1 MAVSVEEKPE
11 EQAPIPDGE
20 DEQPSNGDD
29 EDEDEDEDD
38 DDFEDEEEEEETVSR
53 TRSER
58 AKMENLFQRI
68 STERVPLRVH
78 DLVIKGNTKTK
89 DSLIEAEVECIKKA
103 TTVQELLQAA
113 SIANSRLH
121 SLDIFDSVNITLDSG
136 PPQLPGTA
144 NVIVEVV
151 ESKNPLTGDIGIFS
165 KPEARSWSL
174 EGSLKLK
181 NLFGFGDL
189 WDGSLAYSWDQ
200 TSEVSAGVSLPRFK
214 GLETPMQA
222 RVSILSQDWLKFSSY
237 KEQALGLS
245 LGLISSK
252 NHDLSYNLSWRTLT
266 DPSQMAS
273 TSIRRQLGHGL
284 LSSVKYT
291 FKIDKRNSPLRPTQ
305 GYAFVSTS
313 HIGGLVPDYRS
324 LRFLRQEF
332 DLRYA
337 FPLGF
342 YHAALNFGVSC
353 GVLFPW
359 GSGFLNRP
367 SFLPDRFFLGGNT
380 SPVCMLGGPTTLLG
394 FKSRGLGPT
403 EPRREIGENSNVES
417 SDTHSGRDF
426 LGGDLAVT
434 AFADL
439 SFDLPL
445 RVLKEAGIHGHFFA
459 CAGNLTKLTENAY
472 RDFSFKKFHD
482 SFRSSVGCG
491 IIIPTKLF
499 RMEVNYC
506 YILKQLEHDR
516 GKTGVQFSFSS
527 PV

>member
-1 MAVSVEEKPE
+1 MKKKYRHSREQAKQGIRSVHNPTTTIAVSLSLSLPLHFQVYLSMAVSVEEKPE
-11 EQAPIPDGE
+11 EQAPIPDEE
-20 DEQPSNGDD
+20 DQQPFNGDDED

-53 TRSER
+53 TRFER

-136 PPQLPGTA
+136 PPELPGTA
-144 NVIVEVV
+144 NVVVEVV

-165 KPEARSWSL
+165 KPEFMNNLIVHLRVDSRIMLLEVLRCNKPDRPNAACIYEDGMRNYGMYGTARSWSL

-245 LGLISSK
+245 LGVISSK

-284 LSSVKYT
+284 LSSLKYT

-324 LRFLRQEF
+324 LRFLRQ
-332 DLRYA
+332 
-337 FPLGF
+337 
-342 YHAALNFGVSC
+342 V
-353 GVLFPW
+353 
-359 GSGFLNRP
+359 
-367 SFLPDRFFLGGNT
+367 
-380 SPVCMLGGPTTLLG
+380 
-394 FKSRGLGPT
+394 
-403 EPRREIGENSNVES
+403 
-417 SDTHSGRDF
+417 
-426 LGGDLAVT
+426 
-434 AFADL
+434 
-439 SFDLPL
+439 
-445 RVLKEAGIHGHFFA
+445 
-459 CAGNLTKLTENAY
+459 
-472 RDFSFKKFHD
+472 
-482 SFRSSVGCG
+482 
-491 IIIPTKLF
+491 
-499 RMEVNYC
+499 
-506 YILKQLEHDR
+506 
-516 GKTGVQFSFSS
+516 
-527 PV
+527 

>member
-11 EQAPIPDGE
+11 EQAPIPDEE
-20 DEQPSNGDD
+20 DQQPSNGDD

-38 DDFEDEEEEEETVSR
+38 DDFEDEEEEEETESR
-53 TRSER
+53 TRFER

-136 PPQLPGTA
+136 PPELPGTA

-222 RVSILSQDWLKFSSY
+222 RVSILSQDWLKFSS
-237 KEQALGLS
+237 
-245 LGLISSK
+245 
-252 NHDLSYNLSWRTLT
+252 
-266 DPSQMAS
+266 
-273 TSIRRQLGHGL
+273 
-284 LSSVKYT
+284 
-291 FKIDKRNSPLRPTQ
+291 
-305 GYAFVSTS
+305 
-313 HIGGLVPDYRS
+313 
-324 LRFLRQEF
+324 
-332 DLRYA
+332 
-337 FPLGF
+337 
-342 YHAALNFGVSC
+342 
-353 GVLFPW
+353 
-359 GSGFLNRP
+359 
-367 SFLPDRFFLGGNT
+367 
-380 SPVCMLGGPTTLLG
+380 
-394 FKSRGLGPT
+394 
-403 EPRREIGENSNVES
+403 
-417 SDTHSGRDF
+417 
-426 LGGDLAVT
+426 
-434 AFADL
+434 
-439 SFDLPL
+439 
-445 RVLKEAGIHGHFFA
+445 
-459 CAGNLTKLTENAY
+459 
-472 RDFSFKKFHD
+472 
-482 SFRSSVGCG
+482 
-491 IIIPTKLF
+491 
-499 RMEVNYC
+499 
-506 YILKQLEHDR
+506 
-516 GKTGVQFSFSS
+516 
-527 PV
+527 